1 MVNGM
6 LHLIW
11 DGGLAQTE
19 NQKRV
24 FSMAEEMLKRVAE
37 FIKRFDKVGKDIELL
52 QRDYNEAYNK
62 ASTGKQ
68 SIAQKANE
76 LKELGLHPAAIPAS
90 SCANALIFP
99 NCSFIRLIMC
109 TFAPFY

>member
-1 MVNGM
+1 MAILKM
-6 LHLIW
+6 IQIAW
-11 DGGLAQTE
+11 RQYAQTE

-62 ASTGKQ
+62 ASSGKQ

-76 LKELGLHPAAIPAS
+76 LKELGLHPSNI
-90 SCANALIFP
+90 
-99 NCSFIRLIMC
+99 
-109 TFAPFY
+109 

>member
-1 MVNGM
+1 M
-6 LHLIW
+6 IQIAW
-11 DGGLAQTE
+11 RQYAQTE

-62 ASTGKQ
+62 ASSGKQ

-76 LKELGLHPAAIPAS
+76 LLRKCVNLPKLFVYSAD
-90 SCANALIFP
+90 NVYL
-99 NCSFIRLIMC
+99 C
-109 TFAPFY
+109 TVLLEI